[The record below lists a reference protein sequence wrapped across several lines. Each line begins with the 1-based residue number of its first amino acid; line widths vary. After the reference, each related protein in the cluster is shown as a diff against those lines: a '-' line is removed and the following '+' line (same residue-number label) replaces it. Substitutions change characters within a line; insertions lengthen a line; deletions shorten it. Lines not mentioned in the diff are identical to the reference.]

1 MTGALLSPAEAIDRI
16 RKAFGPPPG
25 YRTLHAKGRFY
36 TGTFTATTEATA
48 LCRAAHLDGRPHEV
62 TVRWSNGGG
71 NPRVKDPAP
80 DVRGMAVK
88 FRQPDGSATDL
99 LGQTSPRFPT
109 DSPEVF
115 VQMAE
120 AVNKPWLLPLFLT
133 RHPGVLPSMLASARA
148 KAIGSPHSFA
158 EVTFYPIHAY
168 GWLTADGTRTWVR
181 YVFRPTATKA
191 DRLEETFAGPDRLA
205 EEIAARLARGPVT
218 HEVWVQVAGEGHDP
232 HSAVSVWNGARE
244 LLAGTITVT
253 AEVPDPEGGP
263 SSTRPVV
270 FDPTRVVD
278 GIELSDDPILR
289 YRPGAYSESVSRRM
303 SSSS

>member
-1 MTGALLSPAEAIDRI
+1 VLSPAEAVDRI
-16 RKAFGPPPG
+16 RKAYGPPPG

-36 TGTFTATTEATA
+36 TGTFTATPEATA
-48 LCRAAHLDGRPHEV
+48 LCRAAHVDGEPHEV

-71 NPRVKDPAP
+71 NPRVADPAP

-115 VQMAE
+115 VQLTE
-120 AVNKPWLLPLFLT
+120 AANKPWLLPLFLA
-133 RHPGVLPSMLASARA
+133 RHPGVLPSTLASARA
-148 KAIGSPHSFA
+148 KAVGSPRSFA

-168 GWLTADGTRTWVR
+168 GWLAADGTRTWVR
-181 YVFRPTATKA
+181 YIFRPTVTRA
-191 DRLEETFAGPDRLA
+191 DRLEEEFEGRDRLA
-205 EEIAARLARGPVT
+205 EEIAARLDRGPVT

-232 HSAVSVWNGARE
+232 HSAVSVWHGARE
-244 LLAGTITVT
+244 LLAGRIVVT

-263 SSTRPVV
+263 TTSTPVV

-303 SSSS
+303 A

>member
-1 MTGALLSPAEAIDRI
+1 MLSLSPVEAVDRI

-36 TGTFTATTEATA
+36 TGTFTATPEAAA
-48 LCRAAHLDGRPHEV
+48 LCRAAHLDGEPHEV

-115 VQMAE
+115 VQLTE
-120 AVNKPWLLPLFLT
+120 AVNKPWLLPLFLA
-133 RHPGVLPSMLASARA
+133 RHPSVVPAMAAGARA

-168 GWLTADGTRTWVR
+168 GWLAADGTRTWVR
-181 YVFRPTATKA
+181 YVFRPTATKG
-191 DRLEETFAGPDRLA
+191 DRLEGRFAGPDRLA

-218 HEVWVQVAGEGHDP
+218 HEMWVQVAGEGHDP
-232 HSAVSVWNGARE
+232 HSAVSVWRGARE
-244 LLAGTITVT
+244 LLAGRIVVT
-253 AEVPDPEGGP
+253 AEADDPEGGP
-263 SSTRPVV
+263 ASSTPVV

-289 YRPGAYSESVSRRM
+289 YRPGAYSESVSRRTPAP
-303 SSSS
+303 S